1 MFVIKSQAKINL
13 CFSIKALERKER
25 LMNRQDFY
33 LGLALELNTLK
44 VPPELINTHID
55 QFKLYLQT
63 LSEEEAE
70 KQIASFG
77 DIKDLAKN
85 IYRLLCG
92 DDHTAEAI
100 NPIETE
106 TLYDVFRVEEEEEAI
121 HEQSVLADDA
131 HSPYPSPSIMN
142 EPDILQ
148 TELNEIEF
156 QLDFDLN
163 DEQDYIAPDPTVFD
177 EVNEQQAEDPKEQ
190 EPSIEEIFN
199 ESQLIFPT
207 NEPSLFGENNSALF
221 WILFILT
228 LPITAPLFILVMS
241 LFGFLYIIT
250 TLLLTISFACIFIAA
265 LSGAAITLTGGLY
278 GITQLR
284 SGNLPIGLF
293 ELGLALAI
301 AGGTLLVCFIFSLLS
316 FKLIP
321 KLFGLLTKLLRFFLQ
336 KLLSLIA
343 ILKKE
348 CAQR

>member
-1 MFVIKSQAKINL
+1 
-13 CFSIKALERKER
+13 
-25 LMNRQDFY
+25 MNRQDFY

-70 KQIASFG
+70 NQIASFG
-77 DIKDLAKN
+77 DIKDLARN

-92 DDHTAEAI
+92 DDHTVESL
-100 NPIETE
+100 NPVESE
-106 TLYDVFRVEEEEEAI
+106 TLYDVFRVENEEQST
-121 HEQSVLADDA
+121 HEQAAFSSDMTSSYQD
-131 HSPYPSPSIMN
+131 SSFIN
-142 EPDILQ
+142 EPETSQ
-148 TELNEIEF
+148 AELNEIEF

-163 DEQDYIAPDPTVFD
+163 DEQAYIAPDPAVFD
-177 EVNEQQAEDPKEQ
+177 EVNEQQEMPPELKKE

-199 ESQLIFPT
+199 ESQLNFPID
-207 NEPSLFGENNSALF
+207 EPNSSLFGENNSALF
-221 WILFILT
+221 WVLFILT
-228 LPITAPLFILVMS
+228 LPITAPIFILIMS
-241 LFGFLYIIT
+241 LFGFMYIIT
-250 TLLLTISFACIFIAA
+250 ALLVTISFACIFATA
-265 LSGAAITLTGGLY
+265 LTGAAITLTGGLY

-301 AGGTLLVCFIFSLLS
+301 AGGTLLLCFIFSLLA

-321 KLFGLLTKLLRFFLQ
+321 KLFGLITRLLRLFLD
-336 KLLSLIA
+336 KLLSVIA
-343 ILKKE
+343 VLKKE